1 MTLSNYK
8 LFIIIIIIII
18 DYYYHY
24 YYYIVA
30 YNINIDEISL

>member
-1 MTLSNYK
+1 MLSNYK

-24 YYYIVA
+24 YYYIAVA
-30 YNINIDEISL
+30 YINIDEISL